1 MREACEVREALDV
14 CEVRQ
19 APDVRD
25 MREAPDVRDMREVRP
40 NRSPAGRRRPLRQWA
55 HSQRRAA
62 AGHFVR
68 GLCYGAGLLTASLAG
83 LWVQQYL

>member
-1 MREACEVREALDV
+1 MHPVTTAPPAPRTTGTRTSRVRRWV
-14 CEVRQ
+14 
-19 APDVRD
+19 
-25 MREAPDVRDMREVRP
+25 
-40 NRSPAGRRRPLRQWA
+40 

-83 LWVQQYL
+83 LLLQHYL

>member
-1 MREACEVREALDV
+1 MREVLEVRDTRNV
-14 CEVRQ
+14 
-19 APDVRD
+19 
-25 MREAPDVRDMREVRP
+25 REVRP
-40 NRSPAGRRRPLRQWA
+40 PLAPAGRRRPLRQWA

-83 LWVQQYL
+83 LWIQQYL

>member
-1 MREACEVREALDV
+1 MTTPMPTTPPTTPLTAI
-14 CEVRQ
+14 
-19 APDVRD
+19 PTH
-25 MREAPDVRDMREVRP
+25 RP
-40 NRSPAGRRRPLRQWA
+40 PRTRTGRIRGWV

-83 LWVQQYL
+83 LWFQQYL

>member
-1 MREACEVREALDV
+1 MHRVTT
-14 CEVRQ
+14 
-19 APDVRD
+19 APP
-25 MREAPDVRDMREVRP
+25 APRTTRART
-40 NRSPAGRRRPLRQWA
+40 GRIKRWV

-83 LWVQQYL
+83 LRFQQYL